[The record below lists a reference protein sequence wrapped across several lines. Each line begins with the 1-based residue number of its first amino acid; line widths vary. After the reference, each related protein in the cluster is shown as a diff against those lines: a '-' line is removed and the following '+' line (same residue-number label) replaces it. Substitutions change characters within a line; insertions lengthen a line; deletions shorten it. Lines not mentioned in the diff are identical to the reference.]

1 MPHVAD
7 TLLGFFDGGEDMLVV
22 MVPKPLSFSSFF
34 FFLLNFVDLLSRQA
48 VGGKVLT
55 VNCFPLALN
64 C

>member
-1 MPHVAD
+1 MAH
-7 TLLGFFDGGEDMLVV
+7 TLLGFFDSREDMLVV
-22 MVPKPLSFSSFF
+22 MVPKPVSFSSFFF